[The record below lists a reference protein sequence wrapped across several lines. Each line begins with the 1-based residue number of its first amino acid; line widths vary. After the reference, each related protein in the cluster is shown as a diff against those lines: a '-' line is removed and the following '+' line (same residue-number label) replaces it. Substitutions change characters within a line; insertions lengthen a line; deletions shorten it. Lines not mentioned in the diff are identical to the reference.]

1 LAIRVERSEGKED
14 KDKPEQ
20 SSEDANNLMAWLD
33 GEFDS
38 YPNFRRGDVVDGL
51 VVRTDKDGIWLD
63 VRAKSEGLVPL
74 HEAQSLGRQGLEE
87 LAVGQEVLAY
97 VTQPENQDG
106 QIVLSI
112 DRARGE
118 KGWRVLERYM
128 ENGETFEAEVVDF
141 NKGGLIVTHEG
152 VRGFVPSSQLAGG
165 RPSTG
170 TDGEETE
177 NPLATFKDSTLRLK
191 VIEMNRRR
199 NRLILSER
207 AALQEWRSQQRERLL
222 SELREGEI
230 RRGRVTSIRNFGAF
244 IDMGGADGLA
254 HLSELSWKRV
264 KGPEEVVSV
273 GDEVDVYV
281 LKVDPDTKRIALSL
295 RRAQPQPWQ
304 EITDRF
310 EVGQLVNG
318 VITKL
323 TNFGA
328 FARIED
334 SVEGLIHVSE
344 LAEHRIDHPSEV
356 VNEGDEVTV
365 RIVRIEPERYRL
377 GLSLRQANN
386 DELIEEIEEQEDLD

>member
-1 LAIRVERSEGKED
+1 LAIRVGRTTEEDRDRPEDRGGKETD
-14 KDKPEQ
+14 
-20 SSEDANNLMAWLD
+20 LTAWLD

-38 YPNFRRGDVVDGL
+38 YPSFHRGDVVEGV
-51 VVRTDKDGIWLD
+51 VVRTDRDGIWLD
-63 VRAKSEGLVPL
+63 VGAKSEGLVPL
-74 HEAQSLGRQGLEE
+74 HEAQSLGPQGIEE
-87 LAVGQEVLAY
+87 LKVGDEVLVY
-97 VTQPENQDG
+97 VLQPENQDG
-106 QIVLSI
+106 QIILSI

-118 KGWRVLERYM
+118 KGWRILERYM
-128 ENGETFEAEVVDF
+128 ETGETFEAEVVDY
-141 NKGGLIVTHEG
+141 NKGGLIVSHEG

-165 RPSTG
+165 RPSSAASG
-170 TDGEETE
+170 DDTE
-177 NPLATFKDSTLRLK
+177 NPLASFKDSVLRLK

-207 AALQEWRSQQRERLL
+207 AALQEWRNQQRERLI

-230 RRGRVTSIRNFGAF
+230 RRGRVTSIRSFGAF

-264 KGPEEVVSV
+264 KGPEEVLKV

-304 EITDRF
+304 EIMERF
-310 EVGQLVNG
+310 QEGQLVNG

-344 LAEHRIDHPSEV
+344 LADHRVDHPAEV
-356 VNEGDEVTV
+356 VREGDEVTV
-365 RIVRIEPERYRL
+365 KIVRIEPERYRL
-377 GLSLRQANN
+377 GLSLRQAK
-386 DELIEEIEEQEDLD
+386 EESEE